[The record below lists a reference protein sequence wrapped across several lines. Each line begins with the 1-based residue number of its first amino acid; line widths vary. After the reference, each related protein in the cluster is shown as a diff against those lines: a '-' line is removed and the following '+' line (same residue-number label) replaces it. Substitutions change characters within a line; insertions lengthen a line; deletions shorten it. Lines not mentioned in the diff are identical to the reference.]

1 MIYTLGQE
9 QVYAETVRRMAFSAH
24 YGDKLLNKLYKI
36 ILLV

>member
-24 YGDKLLNKLYKI
+24 YGDRI
-36 ILLV
+36 IE